1 MRLRCHYEGTWQ
13 KQQRSDRRI
22 YARLH
27 SKSEP
32 QSLALQEIRSVVFRC
47 KRTEP
52 AVEQAIQVNGQ
63 AWPITTAREK
73 AVQQFSRLLWHV
85 AVSIQAGTLLPSAPE
100 TYEADYLG
108 GDVEDLAEKNCGLVI
123 HEKFLEIAPVS
134 LRIPYGAIKNVELF
148 KPSRKDFL
156 KSEASRDPFGTLY
169 FNIGT
174 LGILGARRPL
184 CLRLQFWNRDG
195 SVSQMAFDIRWNKEV
210 QSLIHSHMRGSP
222 HP

>member
-1 MRLRCHYEGTWQ
+1 
-13 KQQRSDRRI
+13 
-22 YARLH
+22 
-27 SKSEP
+27 
-32 QSLALQEIRSVVFRC
+32 
-47 KRTEP
+47 
-52 AVEQAIQVNGQ
+52 VNGQ

-100 TYEADYLG
+100 TYEAVYLG
-108 GDVEDLAEKNCGLVI
+108 GDVEDLAEKVCGLVI

-156 KSEASRDPFGTLY
+156 KSEAIRDPFRTLY
-169 FNIGT
+169 FTIGT
-174 LGILGARRPL
+174 LGILGTRRPL

-195 SVSQMAFDIRWNKEV
+195 SVSQVAFDIRWNKEV
-210 QSLIHSHMRGSP
+210 LSMIQLHMRESP